1 MKELL
6 TPRLR
11 LRGFRNDDL
20 ADLVAMN
27 RDPEVMRYIRA
38 VGSEEQETRKAAAL
52 IADNQDKPLGVWA
65 VEGRDD
71 GRFHGAAMLTRLPES
86 DDIEVGYRLVK
97 AAWGRGIATET
108 ALCLRDHGFAHI
120 GLEEIVAVADP
131 GNAASHKVLRK
142 IGLSFQG
149 LRRAYGVEGLYFFGL
164 MRGDWQALRGVGDAP
179 HISGTGT
186 PA

>member
-11 LRGFRNDDL
+11 LRGFQPDDL
-20 ADLVAMN
+20 AALVAMN

-38 VGSEEQETRKAAAL
+38 VGGEEEETRKAAAL
-52 IADNQDKPLGVWA
+52 ISDNQDKPLGIWA

-71 GRFHGAAMLTRLPES
+71 GCFHGAAMLIRLPEG
-86 DDIEVGYRLVK
+86 DDIEVGYRLAR
-97 AAWGRGIATET
+97 AAWGRGIATEA
-108 ALCLRDHGFAHI
+108 ALCLRDHGFESL

-142 IGLSFQG
+142 IGLSFRG
-149 LRRAYGVEGLYFFGL
+149 LRRAYGVDGLHFFGL
-164 MRGDWQALRGVGDAP
+164 TRGDWQGLRGAGGAA
-179 HISGTGT
+179 HIFGTGT

>member
-20 ADLVAMN
+20 PALVAMN
-27 RDPEVMRYIRA
+27 RDPDVMRYIRP
-38 VGSEEQETRKAAAL
+38 VGSEEAETRRAAAL
-52 IADNQDKPLGVWA
+52 IADNQNKPLGVWA
-65 VEGRDD
+65 VEDCDD
-71 GRFHGAAMLTRLPES
+71 RRFHGAAMLIRLPEA

-97 AAWGRGIATET
+97 AAWGRGFATEA
-108 ALCLRDHGFAHI
+108 ALCLRDYGFAEI

-142 IGLSFQG
+142 IGLSFRG
-149 LRRAYGVEGLYFFGL
+149 LRRAYGVDGLHFFGL
-164 MRGDWQALRGVGDAP
+164 TRSDWHGLRGAGGAP

>member
-11 LRGFRNDDL
+11 LRGFRDDDL
-20 ADLVAMN
+20 PALVAMN

-38 VGSEEQETRKAAAL
+38 VGSEAEEIRKASAL
-52 IADNQDKPLGVWA
+52 IADNQDKPLGIWA

-71 GRFHGAAMLTRLPES
+71 RRFHGAAMLLPLPQS

-97 AAWGRGIATET
+97 AAWGRGIATEA
-108 ALCLRDHGFAHI
+108 ALRLRDYGFGEI

-131 GNAASHKVLRK
+131 GNAASHSVLRK
-142 IGLSFQG
+142 LGLSFRG
-149 LRRAYGVEGLYFFGL
+149 LRRAYDVDGLHFFGL
-164 MRGDWQALRGVGDAP
+164 RRDDWEGLRPGVAT

>member
-1 MKELL
+1 TGFMRELL
-6 TPRLR
+6 TSRLR
-11 LRGFRNDDL
+11 LRGFRQDDL
-20 ADLVAMN
+20 AALVAMN

-38 VGSEEQETRKAAAL
+38 VGSEEEETRKAAAL
-52 IADNQDKPLGVWA
+52 ISDNQDKPLGIWA

-71 GRFHGAAMLTRLPES
+71 GCFHGAAMLICLPEG

-97 AAWGRGIATET
+97 AAWGRGLATEA
-108 ALCLRDHGFAHI
+108 ALCLRDHGFEEL

-131 GNAASHKVLRK
+131 GNTASHKVLRK
-142 IGLSFQG
+142 IGLSFRG
-149 LRRAYGVEGLYFFGL
+149 LRRAYGVDGLHFFGL
-164 MRGDWQALRGVGDAP
+164 TRGDWQGLRGAG